1 MRVEFTKTAYK
12 ALASIPAHILTKV
25 KLWSTEVELHG
36 IRAVR
41 IQPGYHDEPLKGQR
55 QGQRSI
61 RLNKA
66 YRLIYVETARG
77 DVQIISVIEVSKHE
91 Y

>member
-1 MRVEFTKTAYK
+1 MKVEFTRTAYK
-12 ALASIPAHILTKV
+12 ALASIPAHIVTKV
-25 KLWSTEVELHG
+25 KIWSAEVELHG

-66 YRLIYVETARG
+66 YRLIYVETAKG
-77 DVQIISVIEVSKHE
+77 EVEIISVIEVSKHE